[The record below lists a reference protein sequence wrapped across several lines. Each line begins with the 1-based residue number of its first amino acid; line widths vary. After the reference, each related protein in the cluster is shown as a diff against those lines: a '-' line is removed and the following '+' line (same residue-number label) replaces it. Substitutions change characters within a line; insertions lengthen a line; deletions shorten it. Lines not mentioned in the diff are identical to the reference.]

1 MVLYNLAH
9 FNHHEGLFLA
19 RNGLRT
25 YYKLVAW
32 KLSLDNN
39 NRETSMSVNKVILVG
54 RLGKDPE
61 VRKMTNG
68 EFVTNATLA
77 TSENWKDKSGEKQE
91 KTEWHNLV
99 FYRRLAEIAG
109 EYLKKGSQIY
119 VEGKLQTRK
128 WQDKEGK
135 DRYNTEIVVNEMTM
149 IGGKSASQH
158 EQKSSQSGGLKDD
171 DLDIPFGDNVSPK
184 IASAFDD
191 KDYPF

>member
-1 MVLYNLAH
+1 
-9 FNHHEGLFLA
+9 
-19 RNGLRT
+19 
-25 YYKLVAW
+25 
-32 KLSLDNN
+32 
-39 NRETSMSVNKVILVG
+39 MSVNKVILIG

-61 VRKMTNG
+61 TRYMTSG
-68 EFVTNATLA
+68 EAVTNATLA

-135 DRYNTEIVVNEMTM
+135 DRYTTEIIVNEMTM
-149 IGGKSASQH
+149 LGGKSTGGSFEVVENKESKPAAA
-158 EQKSSQSGGLKDD
+158 SGGAAPAKSAPAAKGSFDNFDD
-171 DLDIPFGDNVSPK
+171 DIPF
-184 IASAFDD
+184 
-191 KDYPF
+191 